1 MCISNY
7 VVVVVVVVAV
17 VAVVA
22 VAVAVVVV
30 VVVVVVVAVV
40 TAVEAAAAAGGV
52 VVVAAAG
59 VKKVPRCKSIL
70 ARWMRKDQIP
80 MRKDKQTYGK
90 PSDSYEGR
98 FENEW

>member
-7 VVVVVVVVAV
+7 VVVVVVVV

-22 VAVAVVVV
+22 V
-30 VVVVVVVAVV
+30 
-40 TAVEAAAAAGGV
+40 
-52 VVVAAAG
+52 
-59 VKKVPRCKSIL
+59 VKKVPRCKSIF

-80 MRKDKQTYGK
+80 MRKDKQTNGK

-98 FENEW
+98 FEHEW

>member
-7 VVVVVVVVAV
+7 VVVVVVVAV
-17 VAVVA
+17 VAVA
-22 VAVAVVVV
+22 AVAVVVV
-30 VVVVVVVAVV
+30 AAVV
-40 TAVEAAAAAGGV
+40 TAVEAAAAGGGV
-52 VVVAAAG
+52 VVVAV

>member
-7 VVVVVVVVAV
+7 VVVVVEV

-22 VAVAVVVV
+22 VAAVA
-30 VVVVVVVAVV
+30 VVVVAVV
-40 TAVEAAAAAGGV
+40 TAVEEAAAGGGVVAVV
-52 VVVAAAG
+52 VVVAV

-90 PSDSYEGR
+90 LSDSYEGR

>member
-17 VAVVA
+17 VAVA
-22 VAVAVVVV
+22 AVAVVVA
-30 VVVVVVVAVV
+30 VVVVAVV
-40 TAVEAAAAAGGV
+40 TAVEEAAAAAGVV
-52 VVVAAAG
+52 VVVAV

>member
-17 VAVVA
+17 VAVV
-22 VAVAVVVV
+22 
-30 VVVVVVVAVV
+30 VAVV
-40 TAVEAAAAAGGV
+40 TAVEEAAAGGGVVAVV
-52 VVVAAAG
+52 VVVAV

-80 MRKDKQTYGK
+80 RRKDKQTYGK

>member
-7 VVVVVVVVAV
+7 VVVVVEV

-22 VAVAVVVV
+22 VAAVAVVVA
-30 VVVVVVVAVV
+30 VVVVAVV
-40 TAVEAAAAAGGV
+40 TAVEEAAAAGGGV
-52 VVVAAAG
+52 VVVAV

>member
-7 VVVVVVVVAV
+7 VVVVVVV
-17 VAVVA
+17 AVVA
-22 VAVAVVVV
+22 VAAVA
-30 VVVVVVVAVV
+30 VVVAVV
-40 TAVEAAAAAGGV
+40 TAVEAAAAAGGGVV
-52 VVVAAAG
+52 VVVA
-59 VKKVPRCKSIL
+59 VVQKVPRCKSIF

>member
-7 VVVVVVVVAV
+7 VVVVVEV

-22 VAVAVVVV
+22 VAAVAVVA
-30 VVVVVVVAVV
+30 VVVVVVAVV
-40 TAVEAAAAAGGV
+40 TAVEEAAASAAGGV
-52 VVVAAAG
+52 VVVAV
-59 VKKVPRCKSIL
+59 VKKVPGCKSIL
-70 ARWMRKDQIP
+70 ARWLRKDQIP

>member
-7 VVVVVVVVAV
+7 VVVVEV

-22 VAVAVVVV
+22 VAAVAVVVAI
-30 VVVVVVVAVV
+30 VVVAVV
-40 TAVEAAAAAGGV
+40 TAVEEAAAAGGV
-52 VVVAAAG
+52 VVVVAV

>member
-7 VVVVVVVVAV
+7 VVVVVEV

-22 VAVAVVVV
+22 VAAVAVVA
-30 VVVVVVVAVV
+30 VVVVVAVV
-40 TAVEAAAAAGGV
+40 TAVEEAAAAGGGVV
-52 VVVAAAG
+52 VVVAV
-59 VKKVPRCKSIL
+59 VKNVPRCKSIL

-90 PSDSYEGR
+90 PSDSYEKR
-98 FENEW
+98 WENLW

>member
-7 VVVVVVVVAV
+7 VVVVVVV
-17 VAVVA
+17 AVVA
-22 VAVAVVVV
+22 VAAVAVAVA
-30 VVVVVVVAVV
+30 VVVVAVV
-40 TAVEAAAAAGGV
+40 TAVEEAAAAAAGVV
-52 VVVAAAG
+52 VVVAV

>member
-17 VAVVA
+17 VAVAA
-22 VAVAVVVV
+22 VA
-30 VVVVVVVAVV
+30 VVVVAVV
-40 TAVEAAAAAGGV
+40 TAVEAAAAAGGGV
-52 VVVAAAG
+52 VVVAAV

>member
-17 VAVVA
+17 VAVA
-22 VAVAVVVV
+22 VVAVVVA
-30 VVVVVVVAVV
+30 VVVVAVV
-40 TAVEAAAAAGGV
+40 VVAVVAAVAAAAA
-52 VVVAAAG
+52 VVVA
-59 VKKVPRCKSIL
+59 VVRKVPRCKSIL
-70 ARWMRKDQIP
+70 AKWMRKDQIP

>member
-7 VVVVVVVVAV
+7 VVVVVEV

-22 VAVAVVVV
+22 VAAVAVVA
-30 VVVVVVVAVV
+30 VVVVVAVV
-40 TAVEAAAAAGGV
+40 TAVEEAAAAGGG
-52 VVVAAAG
+52 VVVAV
-59 VKKVPRCKSIL
+59 VKKVPGCKSIL
-70 ARWMRKDQIP
+70 ARWLRKDQIP

>member
-7 VVVVVVVVAV
+7 VVVVVEV

-22 VAVAVVVV
+22 VAAVA
-30 VVVVVVVAVV
+30 VVVVVAVV
-40 TAVEAAAAAGGV
+40 TAVEEAAAAGGV
-52 VVVAAAG
+52 VVVAV

>member
-7 VVVVVVVVAV
+7 VVVVVVVAV
-17 VAVVA
+17 VAVA
-22 VAVAVVVV
+22 AVAVVVV
-30 VVVVVVVAVV
+30 AAVV
-40 TAVEAAAAAGGV
+40 TAVEAAAAGGGV
-52 VVVAAAG
+52 VVAV

>member
-1 MCISNY
+1 MYMCISNY
-7 VVVVVVVVAV
+7 VVVVVEVAAV
-17 VAVVA
+17 VAAVA
-22 VAVAVVVV
+22 VAVAA
-30 VVVVVVVAVV
+30 VVVVVAVV
-40 TAVEAAAAAGGV
+40 TAVEEAAAAA
-52 VVVAAAG
+52 VVVAV

>member
-7 VVVVVVVVAV
+7 VVVVVEV

-22 VAVAVVVV
+22 VAAVAVVVA
-30 VVVVVVVAVV
+30 VVVVAVV
-40 TAVEAAAAAGGV
+40 TAVEEAAAAGGV
-52 VVVAAAG
+52 VVVAV

>member
-1 MCISNY
+1 MYMCISNY

-17 VAVVA
+17 VVVA
-22 VAVAVVVV
+22 AVA
-30 VVVVVVVAVV
+30 VVVVAVV
-40 TAVEAAAAAGGV
+40 TAVEATAAAAGGGVVV
-52 VVVAAAG
+52 VVVAV

>member
-1 MCISNY
+1 MYMCISNY
-7 VVVVVVVVAV
+7 VVVVVVVV

-22 VAVAVVVV
+22 VAAVAVVVAVVVV
-30 VVVVVVVAVV
+30 AVVVAAVAAAAAVVVVVAV
-40 TAVEAAAAAGGV
+40 
-52 VVVAAAG
+52 

>member
-7 VVVVVVVVAV
+7 VVVVVEV

-22 VAVAVVVV
+22 VAAAAVAVAVA
-30 VVVVVVVAVV
+30 VVVVVAVV
-40 TAVEAAAAAGGV
+40 TAVEEAAAAAVV
-52 VVVAAAG
+52 VVVAV

>member
-17 VAVVA
+17 VAVAA
-22 VAVAVVVV
+22 VA
-30 VVVVVVVAVV
+30 VVVAVV
-40 TAVEAAAAAGGV
+40 TAVEAAAAAV
-52 VVVAAAG
+52 VVVAV
-59 VKKVPRCKSIL
+59 VKKVPRCKSIF

>member
-7 VVVVVVVVAV
+7 VVVVVEV

-22 VAVAVVVV
+22 VA
-30 VVVVVVVAVV
+30 VVVVVVAVV
-40 TAVEAAAAAGGV
+40 TAVEAAAAGGV
-52 VVVAAAG
+52 VVVVAV

>member
-17 VAVVA
+17 VAVAA
-22 VAVAVVVV
+22 VA
-30 VVVVVVVAVV
+30 VVVAVV
-40 TAVEAAAAAGGV
+40 TAVEAAAA
-52 VVVAAAG
+52 VVVAV

-70 ARWMRKDQIP
+70 ARWMRKDQFP
-80 MRKDKQTYGK
+80 MRIDKLTYGK

>member
-7 VVVVVVVVAV
+7 VVVVVEV

-22 VAVAVVVV
+22 VAAVAVVVAI
-30 VVVVVVVAVV
+30 VVVAVV
-40 TAVEAAAAAGGV
+40 TAVEEAAAAGGV
-52 VVVAAAG
+52 VVVVAV

>member
-17 VAVVA
+17 VAVAA
-22 VAVAVVVV
+22 VA
-30 VVVVVVVAVV
+30 VVVVAVV
-40 TAVEAAAAAGGV
+40 TAVEAAAAGV
-52 VVVAAAG
+52 VVVVAV

>member
-7 VVVVVVVVAV
+7 VVVVVVVV

-22 VAVAVVVV
+22 VAAVAAVA
-30 VVVVVVVAVV
+30 VVVVAVV
-40 TAVEAAAAAGGV
+40 TAVEAAAAGGV
-52 VVVAAAG
+52 VVVVAV

>member
-1 MCISNY
+1 MYMCISNCVVV

-17 VAVVA
+17 VAVAA
-22 VAVAVVVV
+22 VA
-30 VVVVVVVAVV
+30 VVVAVV
-40 TAVEAAAAAGGV
+40 TAVEAAAAAV
-52 VVVAAAG
+52 VVVAVAV
-59 VKKVPRCKSIL
+59 VKKVPRCKSIF

>member
-7 VVVVVVVVAV
+7 VVVVIEV

-22 VAVAVVVV
+22 VAAVAVAVA
-30 VVVVVVVAVV
+30 VVVAVV
-40 TAVEAAAAAGGV
+40 TAVEEAAASAAGGV
-52 VVVAAAG
+52 VVVAV
-59 VKKVPRCKSIL
+59 VKKVPGCKSIL

>member
-7 VVVVVVVVAV
+7 VVVVVVV
-17 VAVVA
+17 AVVA
-22 VAVAVVVV
+22 VAAVAVVVA
-30 VVVVVVVAVV
+30 VVVVAVV
-40 TAVEAAAAAGGV
+40 VVAVVAAVAAAA
-52 VVVAAAG
+52 VVVAV

-70 ARWMRKDQIP
+70 AKWMRKDQIP

-90 PSDSYEGR
+90 PSESYEGR

>member
-7 VVVVVVVVAV
+7 VVVVVVVV

-22 VAVAVVVV
+22 VAAVA
-30 VVVVVVVAVV
+30 VVVAVV
-40 TAVEAAAAAGGV
+40 TAVEAAAAA
-52 VVVAAAG
+52 VVVAV
-59 VKKVPRCKSIL
+59 VKKVPRCKSIF

>member
-17 VAVVA
+17 VAVA
-22 VAVAVVVV
+22 AVAVVVV
-30 VVVVVVVAVV
+30 VALV
-40 TAVEAAAAAGGV
+40 TAVEAAAAAGVVV
-52 VVVAAAG
+52 VVVAAAV

>member
-17 VAVVA
+17 VAVAA
-22 VAVAVVVV
+22 VA
-30 VVVVVVVAVV
+30 VVVVAVV
-40 TAVEAAAAAGGV
+40 TAVEAAAAAGGGVV
-52 VVVAAAG
+52 VVVAV